1 MVVRLKDT
9 IIESIKDTETRRLKL
24 LSLSSKSEGASITLE
39 LPDALS
45 STLGVNEN
53 VTVTLDSKPILKG
66 ESAKLYVEGTV
77 FRKSADDGLE
87 VIGSVGGLRL
97 VLNLA
102 KPTASQVNTFDE
114 EKFYMTLK

>member
-9 IIESIKDTETRRLKL
+9 VIESIKDTETRRLKL
-24 LSLSSKSEGASITLE
+24 LSILSKSEGASITLE

-45 STLGVNEN
+45 STLGVNES
-53 VTVTLDSKPILKG
+53 VTVTLDSQPILKG
-66 ESAKLYVEGTV
+66 ESARLYVEGTV
-77 FRKSADDGLE
+77 FRKSTDDGLE
-87 VIGSVGGLRL
+87 VIGSIGGLRL

-102 KPTASQVNTFDE
+102 KATASQVSTFNE